1 MIIFTDVRHITRMW
15 INKTLLLLFFSTLDK
30 TNRHDIS
37 LSIYIRN
44 YNLPDITVTFVKSLF
59 HTTEEILLE
68 DSNWLATLFDYV

>member
-1 MIIFTDVRHITRMW
+1 MW
-15 INKTLLLLFFSTLDK
+15 INKTLLLYFFQRLTDK

-37 LSIYIRN
+37 LSMYIRN
-44 YNLPDITVTFVKSLF
+44 SNLPNITVTFVKSLF